1 MNQRRK
7 ACHWEIQ
14 FEWTSW
20 VDRWYV
26 AVVSSSTTGSGGP
39 AVGRRVRETMSRQSQ
54 WLSFFHTTWPQ
65 PPLLFFY
72 HGICLCEPLSYYCT
86 VVSDFT
92 LCWGGCK
99 RGFIAIWST
108 TTKWTKSRIFCTNER
123 ACWPLTFSAL
133 SVVCVD
139 IRLQFLPPAA
149 TWALPRPAR
158 SRPTLRRWQKA
169 SICAVFGYNNI
180 Y

>member
-7 ACHWEIQ
+7 ACHREIQ

-54 WLSFFHTTWPQ
+54 WLKFFSHNLAPTPVII
-65 PPLLFFY
+65 LLPRDMFMRTPF
-72 HGICLCEPLSYYCT
+72 LFST
-86 VVSDFT
+86 VVTDFT